1 MIQSGSLNSK
11 LTFSYALQKVDSH
24 CETELNE
31 LPAQSFS
38 IRFKKE
44 NIIKPHRVTL
54 IIAFV
59 YEKIKIKYDKQ

>member
-31 LPAQSFS
+31 LPKAFLFDS
-38 IRFKKE
+38 KKE